1 MIELSFDELETHIDE
16 ISTGTKVIEVENE
29 KGEPL
34 VLVIQQ
40 PKSRDKLFASLIYK
54 QTYEQA
60 KKEGIS
66 TQEEMREILEKRG
79 IINEEDELA
88 MNRLRDKLKAQRVL
102 LAKTTQVR
110 ANRERVM
117 KVIDG
122 LEKELHT
129 IMFKRE
135 RTFGLTAESKANEEK
150 LSYWCCRYVYKSE
163 GELLWP
169 TKKDYN
175 EDKDHVLR
183 MSIFSEYA
191 RFVLGL
197 KTELIRYLARSNLW
211 RIRYVTALKC
221 GTDLFG
227 TSAVD
232 FSADQTN
239 ILYWSHFYQGIY
251 EMLPDDQPSEEII
264 EDDAALDAYMENYYK
279 EMKKDRLV
287 KKSQKDGI
295 DAMKSEQVIITP
307 AHELHQDIE
316 YDKPREAQRLKGK
329 DISEIKERSPR
340 RRKRK

>member
-16 ISTGTKVIEVENE
+16 ISTGTKVIEAENE
-29 KGEPL
+29 GGDPL

-60 KKEGIS
+60 KKEGIK
-66 TQEEMREILEKRG
+66 THEEMRDILEQRG
-79 IINEEDELA
+79 IINEEDELVIKV
-88 MNRLRDKLKAQRVL
+88 LRDKLEAQRVL

-110 ANRERVM
+110 ANRDRII
-117 KVIDG
+117 KVIAS
-122 LEKELHT
+122 LENELKE
-129 IMFKRE
+129 IIFKRE
-135 RTFGLTAESKANEEK
+135 RTFGLTAEAKSNEEK
-150 LSYWCCRYVYKSE
+150 LAYWCRRYVYKSE

-169 TKKDYN
+169 TKEEYN
-175 EDKDHVLR
+175 DDKDHVLR
-183 MSIFSEYA
+183 MNIFTEYS

-197 KTELIRYLARSNLW
+197 TTEIIRYIARSNLW

-227 TSAVD
+227 MPAVN

-239 ILYWSHFYQGIY
+239 LLYWSHFYQGVY
-251 EMLPDDQPSEEII
+251 EMMPDDQPSEEII
-264 EDDAALDAYMENYYK
+264 EDDTALDAYMENYYK
-279 EMKKDRLV
+279 EMKQERLV

-295 DAMKSEQVIITP
+295 DAMKNDQVIITP
-307 AHELHQDIE
+307 AHELHKDID

-329 DISEIKERSPR
+329 DVTDLKARSPR
-340 RRKRK
+340 RRKR

>member
-1 MIELSFDELETHIDE
+1 MIELTFDELETHIDE

-29 KGEPL
+29 MDDPL
-34 VLVIQQ
+34 VLIIQQ
-40 PKSRDKLFASLIYK
+40 PKSKEKLFASLIYK
-54 QTYEQA
+54 QTYRQA
-60 KKEGIS
+60 KKEGIT

-88 MNRLRDKLKAQRVL
+88 ISVLREKIAAQRVL

-110 ANRERVM
+110 ANRDRIM
-117 KVIDG
+117 KVIAD
-122 LEKELHT
+122 LEKELHA
-129 IMFKRE
+129 IILKRE
-135 RTFGLTAESKANEEK
+135 RTFGLTAEAKANEEK
-150 LSYWCCRYVYKSE
+150 LAYWCRRYVYKSE

-169 TKKDYN
+169 TKDDHN
-175 EDKDHVLR
+175 EDKDHILR
-183 MSIFSEYA
+183 MNVFGEYA

-197 KTELIRYLARSNLW
+197 TTALIRYLARSNLW

-227 TSAVD
+227 TPAVN

-239 ILYWSHFYQGIY
+239 LLYWSHFYQGLY

-264 EDDAALDAYMENYYK
+264 DDDAALDAYMENYYR
-279 EMKKDRLV
+279 EMKKERFV
-287 KKSQKDGI
+287 KKSRKDGI
-295 DAMKSEQVIITP
+295 DAMDNEQVIITP

-329 DISEIKERSPR
+329 DVSDIKARSPR
-340 RRKRK
+340 RRKR

>member
-1 MIELSFDELETHIDE
+1 
-16 ISTGTKVIEVENE
+16 
-29 KGEPL
+29 
-34 VLVIQQ
+34 
-40 PKSRDKLFASLIYK
+40 
-54 QTYEQA
+54 
-60 KKEGIS
+60 
-66 TQEEMREILEKRG
+66 
-79 IINEEDELA
+79 
-88 MNRLRDKLKAQRVL
+88 MNILRDKLEAQRVL

-110 ANRERVM
+110 ANRDRIM
-117 KVIDG
+117 KVIAG
-122 LEKELHT
+122 LEKELHA
-129 IMFKRE
+129 IMLKRE

-150 LSYWCCRYVYKSE
+150 LAYWCRRYVYKSE
-163 GELLWP
+163 GEPLWP

-183 MSIFSEYA
+183 MSVFAEYA

-239 ILYWSHFYQGIY
+239 VLYWSHFYQGIY

-264 EDDAALDAYMENYYK
+264 EDDTALDAYMENYYK
-279 EMKKDRLV
+279 EMKKERFV
-287 KKSQKDGI
+287 KRSQKDGI
-295 DAMKSEQVIITP
+295 DAMKSDQVIITP

-329 DISEIKERSPR
+329 DVQEIKARSPR

>member
-1 MIELSFDELETHIDE
+1 MIELSFDELETYIDE
-16 ISTGTKVIEVENE
+16 ISAGTKVIEVESEGND
-29 KGEPL
+29 PL
-34 VLVIQQ
+34 VLIIQQ
-40 PKSRDKLFASLIYK
+40 PKSRDRLFASLIYK

-60 KKEGIS
+60 KKEGIP
-66 TQEEMREILEKRG
+66 TQKEMREILTQRG

-88 MNRLRDKLKAQRVL
+88 MKNLREKIKAQGVL
-102 LAKTTQVR
+102 LTKTTQVR
-110 ANRERVM
+110 ANRERIM
-117 KVIDG
+117 KVIAD

-129 IMFKRE
+129 IMLKRE

-150 LSYWCCRYVYKSE
+150 LAYWCRRYVYKSE

-169 TKKDYN
+169 TREDYN
-175 EDKDHVLR
+175 KDKDHVLR
-183 MSIFSEYA
+183 MSVFGEYA

-197 KTELIRYLARSNLW
+197 TTPLIRYLARSNLW

-227 TSAVD
+227 IPAVD

-239 ILYWSHFYQGIY
+239 VLYWSHFYQGIY
-251 EMLPDDQPSEEII
+251 EMLPNDQPSEEVI
-264 EDDAALDAYMENYYK
+264 EDDSALDAYMENYYK
-279 EMKKDRLV
+279 EMKRERFV
-287 KKSQKDGI
+287 KKSSKDGI

-329 DISEIKERSPR
+329 DKVDIKARSPR
-340 RRKRK
+340 RRKR